1 MPLFILL
8 VGILLVFAG
17 INDKIGELGR
27 LVKEDFSPSDG
38 TPGFPIWVL
47 VIFVIGALGYVKE
60 LKPISNAFLL
70 LVFVVLIISNRGF
83 FAKFTAAIK
92 G

>member
-17 INDKIGELGR
+17 LNDKIGELGR
-27 LVKEDFSPSDG
+27 LVKEDFAPSDG
-38 TPGFPIWVL
+38 TTGFPIWIA
-47 VIFVIGALGYVKE
+47 VIFVIGAIGYVKE